1 MLNHLYAAYGKMTP
15 QDLQQLDEDMKRP
28 YNPTLPIENLF
39 DQIEIAKDLAQAANA
54 PYAEAQLLNI
64 ACNLVFQSSFFPE
77 TCCEWRKLP
86 NNQKTW
92 LQFKTMFMEA
102 HQDFQDTSTQGQS
115 PYHPANAAIQHD
127 ESQEQH
133 IFSNEAKTALVN
145 LAAATATD

>member
-86 NNQKTW
+86 NNQKIW
-92 LQFKTMFMEA
+92 L
-102 HQDFQDTSTQGQS
+102 
-115 PYHPANAAIQHD
+115 
-127 ESQEQH
+127 
-133 IFSNEAKTALVN
+133 
-145 LAAATATD
+145 